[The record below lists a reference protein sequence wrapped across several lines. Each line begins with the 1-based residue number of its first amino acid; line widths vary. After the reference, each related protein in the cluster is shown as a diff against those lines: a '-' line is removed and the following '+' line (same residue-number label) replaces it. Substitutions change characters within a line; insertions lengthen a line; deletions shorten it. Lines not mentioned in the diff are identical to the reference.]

1 MLNIMNFIKRYFTRR
16 ILQKHAI
23 TFNEWH
29 EVTLRIPVF
38 QYLST
43 SEKVRLRQ
51 LSTLFLY
58 KKNIVGAK
66 DFTITNAMQITIASQ
81 ACLQILNLNIDSFNG
96 WVEIIV
102 YPGAFKVNRKVTSA
116 DGLVHHENQ
125 SLSGEAWN
133 RGPVVLSWE
142 DVENESYHLQPGHNV
157 VIHEF
162 AHKLDML
169 NGRANGMPPL
179 HPNMPI
185 KKWSQTLSQAYNLLN
200 QKIENFQHGYINPYA
215 STNPGEFFAVISEY
229 FFTAPDILF
238 QYCPDVYEQLK
249 QYYRQDTLQRMITF
263 NQNGTSF

>member
-1 MLNIMNFIKRYFTRR
+1 MNFIKRYLTRR

-23 TFNEWH
+23 AFNEWH
-29 EVTLRIPVF
+29 DVTRRIPVL

-43 SEKVRLRQ
+43 TEKVRLRQ

-58 KKNIVGAK
+58 EKTFFGAK
-66 DFTITNAMQITIASQ
+66 NLEVTKAMQITIASQ
-81 ACLQILNLNIDSFNG
+81 ACLQILNLNIDSFSG
-96 WVEIIV
+96 WIEIII
-102 YPGAFKVNRKVTSA
+102 YPGAFRVNRNITSA

-125 SLSGEAWN
+125 SLSGEAWD
-133 RGPVVLSWE
+133 RGPVILSWD
-142 DVENESYHLQPGHNV
+142 DVEYESYSLQPGHNV

-179 HPNMPI
+179 HPSMTI
-185 KKWSQTLSQAYNLLN
+185 ETWSRTLSQAYDLLN
-200 QKIENFQHGYINPYA
+200 HKIDNFQHSTINSYA

-238 QYCPDVYEQLK
+238 QYCPEVYEQLK
-249 QYYRQDTLQRMITF
+249 QYYRQDTLQRSNRSLRESSM
-263 NQNGTSF
+263 